1 MANQVYDSLVAKMA
15 KRKEVINLTA
25 TNLLKA
31 KLIEMGYR
39 QEDIADILNI
49 SSQSFSYKLNNKREF
64 KASEIDTLCS
74 VLKIQNKDAYFF
86 CRTNSQNG

>member
-1 MANQVYDSLVAKMA
+1 MA

>member
-1 MANQVYDSLVAKMA
+1 MAKRVYYSLVAKMA
-15 KRKEVINLTA
+15 KRKEVISLTA

-64 KASEIDTLCS
+64 KASEIEALCS

-86 CRTNSQNG
+86 CSANSQNG

>member
-1 MANQVYDSLVAKMA
+1 M
-15 KRKEVINLTA
+15 TA

-86 CRTNSQNG
+86 CRTNSRNG